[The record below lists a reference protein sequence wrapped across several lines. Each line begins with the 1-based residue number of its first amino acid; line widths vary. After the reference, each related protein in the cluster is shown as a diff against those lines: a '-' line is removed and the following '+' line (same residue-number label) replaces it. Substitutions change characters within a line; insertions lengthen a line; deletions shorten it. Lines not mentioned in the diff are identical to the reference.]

1 MGKLKTKSAS
11 ESSLQSQTEAVDR
24 IILKREERDKLD
36 RWLQGLTQKY
46 DGMIKFSKSDLAN
59 FLIREHSEN
68 LSELEAKL
76 LGAEHYD
83 EMRWIN
89 RAVEKVRLAKRSG
102 LELTLEELMTKRKP
116 IEKIKS
122 SLKKKE
128 NNQRDQ
134 GANNNLYIENQ
145 VDPSADEIP

>member
-1 MGKLKTKSAS
+1 MGKLKAKSAT
-11 ESSLQSQTEAVDR
+11 EAPLPSQTDPVDR

-36 RWLQGLTQKY
+36 RWLQSLTQKY

-102 LELTLEELMTKRKP
+102 AELTLEELMTKRKP